1 MTTPKQNVVCWFEIY
16 VNDMDRAKK
25 FYSKVLNLEIVDA
38 PPMDGMDNMQMSFFP
53 WVENTPNA
61 SGALVKMEGVCAGM
75 GGTMI
80 YFQCEDCSVEES
92 RVEAAG
98 GKIHQ
103 SKMSLGEHGFCSI
116 CIDSEGNMFGLH
128 SLK

>member
-1 MTTPKQNVVCWFEIY
+1 MERKHNPVCWFEIY
-16 VNDMDRAKK
+16 VNDMQRAKK
-25 FYSKVLNLEIVDA
+25 FYSQVLNMEITDA
-38 PPMDGMDNMQMSFFP
+38 PKMEAMGNMQMAFFP
-53 WVENTPNA
+53 WVENVTNS
-61 SGALVKMEGVCAGM
+61 SGALVKMDGICSGM

-103 SKMSLGEHGFCSI
+103 PKMAIGEF
-116 CIDSEGNMFGLH
+116 
-128 SLK
+128 